1 MCLEYEFQSDY
12 DVNGIFQKLNNG
24 LKRTDP
30 SAEAYRWSMQFL
42 RRSAVNE
49 GRVSRSRLIRNMS
62 HPLVSALTFLFR
74 FFSRKKTHPLR
85 LVSSTWPR
93 A

>member
-1 MCLEYEFQSDY
+1 VCLEEQFQSDS
-12 DVNGIFQKLNNG
+12 DVNGIFQKLNHG

-49 GRVSRSRLIRNMS
+49 GRVSRLIRNMS

-74 FFSRKKTHPLR
+74 FFPERKHIPF
-85 LVSSTWPR
+85 